1 MLSKFKY
8 DKYCLLLKTIEVF
21 LRAENYLTENGK
33 GSIQVGLADGS
44 SCWGCGLP
52 PIWSQIKHISVPTLF
67 VCFSPLHPCSVS
79 TTAGGVSGVVE
90 LTGFQLP
97 GDQGTLYK
105 VLTRG
110 VEVIA
115 WFPYFGD

>member
-1 MLSKFKY
+1 MCGKLSP
-8 DKYCLLLKTIEVF
+8 
-21 LRAENYLTENGK
+21 ENGK

-52 PIWSQIKHISVPTLF
+52 PLIWSQIKHISVPILF

-90 LTGFQLP
+90 LTGFFP
-97 GDQGTLYK
+97 GIEGRCTKYLAVGK
-105 VLTRG
+105 
-110 VEVIA
+110 VIA
-115 WFPYFGD
+115 WFPYFRD